1 MTGFVVNERKA
12 IEKTH
17 LINLPTIFTV
27 YNQYLQ
33 TWSKTIQSS
42 TLINK
47 KASVLLLQ
55 QWFMQS
61 RVPAVVI
68 DSSPDS
74 SSGPLTT
81 YAWTTSRVT
90 LHSMQPNANMYI
102 KSVLSI
108 TCQNVIQQWSNASA
122 DTPNPVS
129 QGWSLMVCFWI
140 RPHIT
145 SKIMGLLHPNVSER
159 VGVEQDNT
167 AQELQPCLRPL
178 DHFLLVFQ
186 RADKLPGHL
195 YIYIIKPML
204 LSYHDKEILSHYF
217 KSIRSELRFVWI

>member
-1 MTGFVVNERKA
+1 MKSLFIQHLYDVQIYILKNLHLWLVLWLMKVKQLK
-12 IEKTH
+12 KTH
-17 LINLPTIFTV
+17 LIKVLTIFTV

-122 DTPNPVS
+122 DTYS
-129 QGWSLMVCFWI
+129 QSCKPRLV
-140 RPHIT
+140 T
-145 SKIMGLLHPNVSER
+145 NGLLLNSSP
-159 VGVEQDNT
+159 
-167 AQELQPCLRPL
+167 
-178 DHFLLVFQ
+178 
-186 RADKLPGHL
+186 
-195 YIYIIKPML
+195 YI
-204 LSYHDKEILSHYF
+204 
-217 KSIRSELRFVWI
+217 V